1 MLKRFLILAMIPAS
15 VMAECVLHDRLVTQ
29 STVQIEE
36 RSGINRVV
44 VAAPGGGQR
53 CMVSFKA
60 RVGPTWYW
68 ANGQYDWAGDRPNE
82 EACAV
87 AVSRA
92 EDSVRV
98 QVAPSMVASQ
108 KTLICSDNP
117 QLETLRQTNPG
128 TVGALHQFR
137 PHPANTREFWHNG
150 AKCRW
155 FVDSTFQNRDV
166 HTYQGIICQVQPNSW
181 VVVDKF

>member
-1 MLKRFLILAMIPAS
+1 MLKRLFIASLIPVSAL
-15 VMAECVLHDRLVTQ
+15 AECVLHDRMVTQ
-29 STVQIEE
+29 SNVRIEE
-36 RSGINRVV
+36 RTAIQRVIV
-44 VAAPGGGQR
+44 PANGGQR
-53 CMVSFKA
+53 CMVNFKA
-60 RVGPTWYW
+60 RVGATWYW
-68 ANGQYDWAGDRPNE
+68 ANGQYDWPGDRPNE

-87 AVSRA
+87 AVARA

-98 QVAPSMVASQ
+98 QVAPSTVASQ

-128 TVGALHQFR
+128 TVGSLHQFR

-155 FVDSTFQNRDV
+155 FVDSTFQSQDV
-166 HTYQGIICQVQPNSW
+166 HTYQGIICQIQPNSW